1 MTKKFKV
8 FSFDAETNGLAGKAW
23 AIAATVREN
32 GKEIAKFVARCP
44 FVGEIDGWV
53 KENVLPAVEDIPE
66 THDSFESMLAD
77 FASFYKAHKDGSI
90 VIYHCGN
97 TVEGGHMRYMRDM
110 GLIGPFEGPYTEN
123 YAINGEPIAIV
134 DVLDVQ
140 GVLMGL
146 GENPGSV
153 DSYVKKYDLQLGKVP
168 GTTHHPLYDSIV
180 AAVVFEHCAIRIG
193 LTTRE

>member
-1 MTKKFKV
+1 MKI
-8 FSFDAETNGLAGKAW
+8 FSFDAETNGLDGKAW

-32 GKEIAKFVARCP
+32 GVEVAQFVARCP
-44 FVGEIDGWV
+44 IVGEVNEWV
-53 KENVLPAVEDIPE
+53 RDNVLPAVADLAE

-77 FASFYKAHKDGSI
+77 FASFYKEHKSGAV

-110 GLIGPFEGPYTEN
+110 GLLGAFDGPYLEN
-123 YAINGEPIAIV
+123 YTINGKPVVIV

-140 GVLMGL
+140 GVLLGL

-153 DSYVKKYDLQLGKVP
+153 EAYVQKYGLKLGKVP
-168 GTTHHPLYDSIV
+168 GTTHHPLYDSVV
-180 AAVVFEHCAIRIG
+180 AAVVFEHCAERIG
-193 LTTRE
+193 LARAK

>member
-1 MTKKFKV
+1 MKV
-8 FSFDAETNGLAGKAW
+8 FSFDAETNGLDGKAW

-32 GKEIAKFVARCP
+32 GVEVAQFVARCP
-44 FVGEIDGWV
+44 IVGETNEWV
-53 KENVLPAVEDIPE
+53 RDNVLPAVEDLAE
-66 THDSFESMLAD
+66 THSSFEGMLAD
-77 FASFYKAHKDGSI
+77 FASFYKKHKSGAL

-110 GLIGPFEGPYTEN
+110 DLLSAFDGPYLEN
-123 YAINGEPIAIV
+123 EYEINGEPVVVV

-153 DSYVKKYDLQLGKVP
+153 EAYVRKYGLELGKVP
-168 GTTHHPLYDSIV
+168 GTTHHPLYDSVV
-180 AAVVFEHCAIRIG
+180 AAVVFEHCAGRIG
-193 LTTRE
+193 LARV